1 MQNKNNMETADNI
14 AEIIKLGEVYRLNL
28 KIPEYQRPYKWTE
41 KNVNNLIDDVIS
53 NKNKSEYRLGTLVLH
68 QTKQE
73 DNNEFMHTEWDNT
86 LVLHQTKQEDD
97 GYIFEIVDGQQRII
111 TLMLIL
117 YAISEKYE
125 RVKELYGRVKELL
138 ENKNENKLWGHKFN
152 NPISQNNIFKNY
164 QLIKQRINDFDEA
177 TVDFLLTKCTFVK
190 IVLNDVSEA
199 FQFFDSQNSR
209 GKELEP
215 HDLLKAYHLRE
226 MREIPSDEQTEI
238 IEKWEDIDTDELAN
252 LFEYLYR
259 IKNWSKSKSARGF
272 TKDEINIFKGINLNN
287 KIYYPYKRIFYVAE
301 YFIEKIAKAPL
312 VETEYP
318 FQLDNI
324 IINGKHFFEM
334 IYQYSK
340 LKKDLP
346 NLIKKWNSEIY
357 NILYTDH
364 KYNNKDYA
372 GYYRVGDNYTKI
384 LFECACMYFLD
395 KFGEDKELKKVF
407 EKIFLWAFYIRLRS
421 KRIPFSSIDDYAKKY
436 DSFFKYIKEALQI
449 SDILKVRLKSV
460 SKSEVQGVDAIVKY
474 FEDKGLYKPQNS

>member
-1 MQNKNNMETADNI
+1 MPPENNDAEIAKTETPKKEI
-14 AEIIKLGEVYRLNL
+14 AEVIKLTELYTLKNLKNL

-41 KNVNNLIDDVIS
+41 KNVNNLIDDIIS
-53 NKNKSEYRLGTLVLH
+53 NKDKSEYRLGTLVLH
-68 QTKQE
+68 E
-73 DNNEFMHTEWDNT
+73 NEETNLD
-86 LVLHQTKQEDD
+86 
-97 GYIFEIVDGQQRII
+97 IVDGQQRII

-125 RVKELYGRVKELL
+125 RVKELL
-138 ENKNENKLWGHKFN
+138 ENKNENKLREHKFN
-152 NPISQNNIFKNY
+152 NPISQNNIVKNY

-226 MREIPSDEQTEI
+226 MREIPSDEQIEI
-238 IEKWEDIDTDELAN
+238 IEKWEGIDTDELAS

-259 IKNWSKSKSARGF
+259 IKNWSKSKSAREF
-272 TKDEINIFKGINLNN
+272 TKDEINVFKGINLNN

-324 IINGKHFFEM
+324 IINGKRFFEM
-334 IYQYSK
+334 IYRYFKS
-340 LKKDLP
+340 KKDLP
-346 NLIKKWNSEIY
+346 DLIRKCNFEIY
-357 NILYTDH
+357 NILYADH
-364 KYNNKDYA
+364 KYNGKDYT
-372 GYYRVGDNYTKI
+372 GYYRVGDDYTKI
-384 LFECACMYFLD
+384 LFECACIYFLD
-395 KFGEDKELKKVF
+395 KFGESKELKKVF
-407 EKIFLWAFYIRLRS
+407 EKIFLWAFYIRLTS
-421 KRIPFSSIDDYAKKY
+421 KRIPFSSIDNYAMEY

-460 SKSEVQGVDAIVKY
+460 SKSEVQGVDAIVEY
-474 FEDKGLYKPQNS
+474 FEKKGLLYKPQKS

>member
-1 MQNKNNMETADNI
+1 MPPDDKNAKI
-14 AEIIKLGEVYRLNL
+14 AEAKVITLTDLYKLGNL

-41 KNVNNLIDDVIS
+41 KNVNNLIDDIIS
-53 NKNKSEYRLGTLVLH
+53 NKDKSEYRLGTLVLH

-73 DNNEFMHTEWDNT
+73 D
-86 LVLHQTKQEDD
+86 DD
-97 GYIFEIVDGQQRII
+97 YIFEIVDGQQRII
-111 TLMLIL
+111 TIALIL
-117 YAISEKYE
+117 FALNKN
-125 RVKELYGRVKELL
+125 KEELL
-138 ENKNENKLWGHKFN
+138 RYWENLNKLFENKLLEHKFD
-152 NPISQNNIFKNY
+152 NPISQKNIYKNY
-164 QLIKQRINDFDEA
+164 QLIKQRINDFDKA
-177 TVDFLLTKCTFVK
+177 TVDFLLKKCTFVK

-226 MREIPSDEQTEI
+226 MREIPSDEQIEI
-238 IEKWEDIDTDELAN
+238 IEKWEGIDTDELAN

-301 YFIEKIAKAPL
+301 YFIEKIAKSPL

-324 IINGKHFFEM
+324 IINGKRFFEM
-334 IYQYSK
+334 IYRYFKS
-340 LKKDLP
+340 KKDLP
-346 NLIKKWNSEIY
+346 DLIRKWNFEIY
-357 NILYTDH
+357 NILYADH
-364 KYNNKDYA
+364 KYDDKDYT
-372 GYYRVGDNYTKI
+372 GYYRVGDDYTKI
-384 LFECACMYFLD
+384 LFECACIYFLD
-395 KFGEDKELKKVF
+395 KFGESKELKKVF
-407 EKIFLWAFYIRLRS
+407 EKIFLWAFYKRLKS
-421 KRIPFSSIDDYAKKY
+421 KHIAFSSIDIYAMEY

-460 SKSEVQGVDAIVKY
+460 SKSEVQGVDAIVEY
-474 FEDKGLYKPQNS
+474 FEDKGLYKPQKS

>member
-1 MQNKNNMETADNI
+1 MTTDTTPTPILTTTKQRILENYMPPDDKNAKI
-14 AEIIKLGEVYRLNL
+14 AEASIITLTELYNLEKL

-41 KNVNNLIDDVIS
+41 KNVNSLIDDIIS
-53 NKNKSEYRLGTLVLH
+53 NKDKSEYRLGTLVFY
-68 QTKQE
+68 KNKE
-73 DNNEFMHTEWDNT
+73 T
-86 LVLHQTKQEDD
+86 LD
-97 GYIFEIVDGQQRII
+97 IVDGQQRIV

-117 YAISEKYE
+117 RALSENYKK
-125 RVKELYGRVKELL
+125 VNELYDA
-138 ENKNENKLWGHKFN
+138 KNELWGHKFN

-164 QLIKQRINDFDEA
+164 QLIKQRINDFDEP

-259 IKNWSKSKSARGF
+259 IKNWSKSKSAREF
-272 TKDEINIFKGINLNN
+272 TKDEISVFKGISLNN
-287 KIYYPYKRIFYVAE
+287 KIYYPYERIFYVAE

-324 IINGKHFFEM
+324 IINGKRFFEM
-334 IYQYSK
+334 IYRYSK
-340 LKKDLP
+340 LKKDFLD
-346 NLIKKWNSEIY
+346 LIRKWNFEIY
-357 NILYTDH
+357 NILYADH
-364 KYNNKDYA
+364 KYNGKDYT
-372 GYYRVGDNYTKI
+372 GYYRVGDDYTKI
-384 LFECACMYFLD
+384 LFECACIYFLD
-395 KFGEDKELKKVF
+395 KFGESKELKKVF
-407 EKIFLWAFYIRLRS
+407 EKIFLWAFSLRLIS
-421 KRIPFSSIDDYAKKY
+421 GSIKFVSVDNFAKED
-436 DSFFKYIKEALQI
+436 DSFFKYIKEALYA
-449 SDILKVRLKSV
+449 SDILKVQSPHVTEIKV
-460 SKSEVQGVDAIVKY
+460 GKVEAITQY
-474 FEDKGLYKPQNS
+474 FKDKGLYSEPQGS

>member
-1 MQNKNNMETADNI
+1 MRKDDKN
-14 AEIIKLGEVYRLNL
+14 AEIANASIITLTELYNLEKL

-41 KNVNNLIDDVIS
+41 KNVNNLIDDIIS
-53 NKNKSEYRLGTLVLH
+53 NKDKSEYRLGTLVLH
-68 QTKQE
+68 LFDQNL
-73 DNNEFMHTEWDNT
+73 D
-86 LVLHQTKQEDD
+86 
-97 GYIFEIVDGQQRII
+97 IVDGQQRII

-125 RVKELYGRVKELL
+125 RVKELL
-138 ENKNENKLWGHKFN
+138 ENKNENKLREHKFN
-152 NPISQNNIFKNY
+152 NPISQNNIVKNY
-164 QLIKQRINDFDEA
+164 QLIKQRINDFNEA

-226 MREIPSDEQTEI
+226 MREIPSDEQIEI
-238 IEKWEDIDTDELAN
+238 IEKWEDIDTEELAS

-259 IKNWSKSKSARGF
+259 IKNWSKLKSARGF
-272 TKDEINIFKGINLNN
+272 TKDEISVFKGISLNN

-301 YFIEKIAKAPL
+301 FFIEKIAKTPL

-324 IINGKHFFEM
+324 IINGKRFFEM
-334 IYQYSK
+334 IYRYSK

-357 NILYTDH
+357 NILYADH

-395 KFGEDKELKKVF
+395 KFGEDKELEKVF
-407 EKIFLWAFYIRLRS
+407 EKIFLWAFYIRLTS
-421 KRIPFSSIDDYAKKY
+421 KRIPFSSIDNYAMEY

-460 SKSEVQGVDAIVKY
+460 SKSEVQGVAAIVEY
-474 FEDKGLYKPQNS
+474 FDEKKRLYKPQNS

>member
-1 MQNKNNMETADNI
+1 MPPENNDAEIAKTETPKEEI
-14 AEIIKLGEVYRLNL
+14 AEVIKLTGLYKLNL
-28 KIPEYQRPYKWTE
+28 GIPEYQRPYKWTE
-41 KNVNNLIDDVIS
+41 KNVNNLIDDIIS
-53 NKNKSEYRLGTLVLH
+53 NKDKSEYRLGTLVLH
-68 QTKQE
+68 LFDQNL
-73 DNNEFMHTEWDNT
+73 D
-86 LVLHQTKQEDD
+86 
-97 GYIFEIVDGQQRII
+97 IVDGQQRIV

-125 RVKELYGRVKELL
+125 RVKELL
-138 ENKNENKLWGHKFN
+138 ENKLREHKFD
-152 NPISQNNIFKNY
+152 NPISQKNIYKNY

-226 MREIPSDEQTEI
+226 MREMPSDEQIEI
-238 IEKWEDIDTDELAN
+238 IEKWEGIDTDELAS

-272 TKDEINIFKGINLNN
+272 TKDEISVFKGISLNN
-287 KIYYPYKRIFYVAE
+287 KIYYPYERIFYVAE

-324 IINGKHFFEM
+324 IINGKRFFEM

-357 NILYTDH
+357 NILYADH

-372 GYYRVGDNYTKI
+372 GYYRVGDDYTKI
-384 LFECACMYFLD
+384 LFECACIYFLD
-395 KFGEDKELKKVF
+395 KFGESKELKKVF
-407 EKIFLWAFYIRLRS
+407 EKIFLWAFSLRLIS
-421 KRIPFSSIDDYAKKY
+421 GSIKFVSVDNFAKKD
-436 DSFFKYIKEALQI
+436 DSFFKYIKEALYA
-449 SDILKVRLKSV
+449 SDILKVQSPHVTEIKV
-460 SKSEVQGVDAIVKY
+460 GKVEAITQY
-474 FEDKGLYKPQNS
+474 FKDKGLYSEPQGS

>member
-1 MQNKNNMETADNI
+1 MPPDDKNAEI
-14 AEIIKLGEVYRLNL
+14 AEAGVITLTDLYKLGNL

-68 QTKQE
+68 QTKE
-73 DNNEFMHTEWDNT
+73 NN
-86 LVLHQTKQEDD
+86 DD
-97 GYIFEIVDGQQRII
+97 IFEIVDGQQRII

-117 YAISEKYE
+117 CALSEN
-125 RVKELYGRVKELL
+125 YGRVKELL
-138 ENKNENKLWGHKFN
+138 ENKNENKLREHKFN

-226 MREIPSDEQTEI
+226 MREIPSDEQIEI
-238 IEKWEDIDTDELAN
+238 IEKWEGIDTDELAS

-259 IKNWSKSKSARGF
+259 IKNWSKLKSAREF
-272 TKDEINIFKGINLNN
+272 TKDEISVFKGISLNN

-357 NILYTDH
+357 NILYADH

-421 KRIPFSSIDDYAKKY
+421 KRIPFPSIDIYAKQD
-436 DSFFKYIKEALQI
+436 DSFFKYIKEALYI
-449 SDILKVRLKSV
+449 SDILKVQLKPVYKIDST
-460 SKSEVQGVDAIVKY
+460 GVDAIVEY

>member
-1 MQNKNNMETADNI
+1 MPPDDKNAKI
-14 AEIIKLGEVYRLNL
+14 AEAKVITLTELYTLENLKNL

-41 KNVNNLIDDVIS
+41 KNVNNLIDDIIS

-68 QTKQE
+68 LFDQNL
-73 DNNEFMHTEWDNT
+73 D
-86 LVLHQTKQEDD
+86 
-97 GYIFEIVDGQQRII
+97 IVDGQQRII

-117 YAISEKYE
+117 CALSENYKKVDKQLYA
-125 RVKELYGRVKELL
+125 
-138 ENKNENKLWGHKFN
+138 ENNLWKHEFN

-238 IEKWEDIDTDELAN
+238 IEKWEDINTDELAN

-259 IKNWSKSKSARGF
+259 IKNWSKSKSAREF
-272 TKDEINIFKGINLNN
+272 TKDEINVFKGISLNN
-287 KIYYPYKRIFYVAE
+287 KIYYPYERIFYVAE
-301 YFIEKIAKAPL
+301 FFIEKIAKAPL

-324 IINGKHFFEM
+324 IINGKRFFEM
-334 IYQYSK
+334 IYRYFKS
-340 LKKDLP
+340 KKDLP
-346 NLIKKWNSEIY
+346 DLIKKWNSEIY
-357 NILYTDH
+357 NILYADH

-384 LFECACMYFLD
+384 LFECACIYFLD
-395 KFGEDKELKKVF
+395 KFGESKELKKVF
-407 EKIFLWAFYIRLRS
+407 EKIFLWAFHKRLEGAH
-421 KRIPFSSIDDYAKKY
+421 ITFPSIDIYAKRD
-436 DSFFKYIKEALQI
+436 DSFFKYIKEALYI
-449 SDILKVRLKSV
+449 SDILKVQLKPVYKIDST
-460 SKSEVQGVDAIVKY
+460 GVDAIVKY
-474 FEDKGLYKPQNS
+474 FEDKGLYKPQKS

>member
-1 MQNKNNMETADNI
+1 MPPENNDAEIAKTETPKEKI
-14 AEIIKLGEVYRLNL
+14 AEVIKLTGLYTLKNL

-41 KNVNNLIDDVIS
+41 KNVNNLIDDIIS
-53 NKNKSEYRLGTLVLH
+53 NKDKSEYRLGTLVFYKNKEKEKENLDIVE
-68 QTKQE
+68 KE
-73 DNNEFMHTEWDNT
+73 NLD
-86 LVLHQTKQEDD
+86 
-97 GYIFEIVDGQQRII
+97 IVDGQQRIV

-125 RVKELYGRVKELL
+125 RVKELYA
-138 ENKNENKLWGHKFN
+138 NNKLWGHKFN

-259 IKNWSKSKSARGF
+259 IKNWSKSKSAREF
-272 TKDEINIFKGINLNN
+272 TKDEINVFKGINLNN

-301 YFIEKIAKAPL
+301 YFIEKIAKPPL

-334 IYQYSK
+334 IYRYFKSK
-340 LKKDLP
+340 KRL
-346 NLIKKWNSEIY
+346 
-357 NILYTDH
+357 T
-364 KYNNKDYA
+364 
-372 GYYRVGDNYTKI
+372 G
-384 LFECACMYFLD
+384 LD
-395 KFGEDKELKKVF
+395 KKMEL
-407 EKIFLWAFYIRLRS
+407 
-421 KRIPFSSIDDYAKKY
+421 
-436 DSFFKYIKEALQI
+436 
-449 SDILKVRLKSV
+449 
-460 SKSEVQGVDAIVKY
+460 
-474 FEDKGLYKPQNS
+474 

>member
-1 MQNKNNMETADNI
+1 MPPENNDAEIAKTETPKKEI
-14 AEIIKLGEVYRLNL
+14 AEVIKLTELYTLKNLKNL
-28 KIPEYQRPYKWTE
+28 KIPEYQRPYKWTK
-41 KNVNNLIDDVIS
+41 KNVNNLIDDIIS
-53 NKNKSEYRLGTLVLH
+53 NKDKSEYRLGTLVLH
-68 QTKQE
+68 E
-73 DNNEFMHTEWDNT
+73 NEETNLD
-86 LVLHQTKQEDD
+86 
-97 GYIFEIVDGQQRII
+97 IVDGQQRIV

-125 RVKELYGRVKELL
+125 IDKKLYT
-138 ENKNENKLWGHKFN
+138 ENELWGHKFN

-238 IEKWEDIDTDELAN
+238 IEKWEDIDTDELAS

-287 KIYYPYKRIFYVAE
+287 KIYYPYERIFYVAE

-324 IINGKHFFEM
+324 IINGKRFFEM
-334 IYQYSK
+334 IYRYSK

-346 NLIKKWNSEIY
+346 NLIRKWNFEIY
-357 NILYTDH
+357 NILYADH
-364 KYNNKDYA
+364 KYNDKDYT
-372 GYYRVGDNYTKI
+372 GYYRVGDDYTKI

-395 KFGEDKELKKVF
+395 KFGESKELKKVF
-407 EKIFLWAFYIRLRS
+407 EKIFLWAFHKRLEGAH
-421 KRIPFSSIDDYAKKY
+421 ITFPSIDIYAKRD
-436 DSFFKYIKEALQI
+436 DSFFKYIKEALYI
-449 SDILKVRLKSV
+449 SDILKVQLKPVYKIDST
-460 SKSEVQGVDAIVKY
+460 GVDAIVEY
-474 FEDKGLYKPQNS
+474 FEDKGLYKSQNS

>member
-1 MQNKNNMETADNI
+1 MPPENND
-14 AEIIKLGEVYRLNL
+14 AEIANASIITLTELYNLEKLR
-28 KIPEYQRPYKWTE
+28 IPEYQRPYKWTE
-41 KNVNNLIDDVIS
+41 KNVNNLIDDIIS

-68 QTKQE
+68 LFDQNL
-73 DNNEFMHTEWDNT
+73 D
-86 LVLHQTKQEDD
+86 
-97 GYIFEIVDGQQRII
+97 IVDGQQRIV

-117 YAISEKYE
+117 RALSENYKKVDKQLYA
-125 RVKELYGRVKELL
+125 
-138 ENKNENKLWGHKFN
+138 ENNLWKHEFN
-152 NPISQNNIFKNY
+152 NIITRNNISKNY

-238 IEKWEDIDTDELAN
+238 IEKWEGIDTDELAS

-272 TKDEINIFKGINLNN
+272 TKDEISLFKGINLNN
-287 KIYYPYKRIFYVAE
+287 KIYYPYERIFYVAE
-301 YFIEKIAKAPL
+301 YFIEKIAKPPL

-334 IYQYSK
+334 IYRYFKS
-340 LKKDLP
+340 KKDLP
-346 NLIKKWNSEIY
+346 DLIRKCNFEIY
-357 NILYTDH
+357 NILYADH
-364 KYNNKDYA
+364 KYNGKDYT
-372 GYYRVGDNYTKI
+372 GYYRVGDDYTKI

-395 KFGEDKELKKVF
+395 KFGEDKELEKVF
-407 EKIFLWAFYIRLRS
+407 EKIFLWAFYIRLTS
-421 KRIPFSSIDDYAKKY
+421 KRIPFSSIDNYAMEY

-474 FEDKGLYKPQNS
+474 FEDKGLYKSQNS

>member
-14 AEIIKLGEVYRLNL
+14 AEIIKLGKVYSLNL
-28 KIPEYQRPYKWTE
+28 KIPEYQRPYKWTG
-41 KNVNNLIDDVIS
+41 KNVNNLIDDIIS

-68 QTKQE
+68 QTKE
-73 DNNEFMHTEWDNT
+73 NN
-86 LVLHQTKQEDD
+86 DD
-97 GYIFEIVDGQQRII
+97 IFEIVDGQQRII

-117 YAISEKYE
+117 CALSEN
-125 RVKELYGRVKELL
+125 YGRVKELL
-138 ENKNENKLWGHKFN
+138 ENKNENKLREHKFN

-164 QLIKQRINDFDEA
+164 QLIKQRINDFDKA
-177 TVDFLLTKCTFVK
+177 TVDFLLKNCTFVK

-226 MREIPSDEQTEI
+226 MREIPSDEQIEI
-238 IEKWEDIDTDELAN
+238 IEKWEDIDTEELAS

-259 IKNWSKSKSARGF
+259 IKNWSKLKSAREF
-272 TKDEINIFKGINLNN
+272 TKDEISVFKGINLNN

-301 YFIEKIAKAPL
+301 YFIEKIAKTPL

-357 NILYTDH
+357 NILYADH

-384 LFECACMYFLD
+384 LFECACIYFLD
-395 KFGEDKELKKVF
+395 KFGEDKELKRVF
-407 EKIFLWAFYIRLRS
+407 EKIFLWAFYIRLV
-421 KRIPFSSIDDYAKKY
+421 KARIAFSSIDDYAKKY
-436 DSFFKYIKEALQI
+436 DSFFRYIKEALQV
-449 SDILKVRLKSV
+449 SDILKVQLESV
-460 SKSEVQGVDAIVKY
+460 SESVPKYVEAIEKY
-474 FEDKGLYKPQNS
+474 FDDKGLYKYPQK

>member
-1 MQNKNNMETADNI
+1 MPPDDKNAKI
-14 AEIIKLGEVYRLNL
+14 AEAKVITLTELYNLEKL

-41 KNVNNLIDDVIS
+41 KNVNNLIDDIIS

-68 QTKQE
+68 QKQK
-73 DNNEFMHTEWDNT
+73 N
-86 LVLHQTKQEDD
+86 DD
-97 GYIFEIVDGQQRII
+97 YEIVDGQQRII
-111 TLMLIL
+111 TIALIL
-117 YAISEKYE
+117 FALNKN
-125 RVKELYGRVKELL
+125 KEELL
-138 ENKNENKLWGHKFN
+138 RYWENLNKLFENKLLEHKFD
-152 NPISQNNIFKNY
+152 NPISQKNIFKNY

-226 MREIPSDEQTEI
+226 MREIPSDEQIEI
-238 IEKWEDIDTDELAN
+238 IEKWEGIDTDELAS

-272 TKDEINIFKGINLNN
+272 TKDEISVFKGISLNN
-287 KIYYPYKRIFYVAE
+287 KIYYPYERIFYVAE
-301 YFIEKIAKAPL
+301 FFIEKIAKAPL

-324 IINGKHFFEM
+324 IINGKRFFEM

-357 NILYTDH
+357 NILYADH

-384 LFECACMYFLD
+384 LFECACIYFLD
-395 KFGEDKELKKVF
+395 KFGESKELKKVF
-407 EKIFLWAFYIRLRS
+407 EKIFLWAFYIRLV
-421 KRIPFSSIDDYAKKY
+421 KARIAFSSIDDYAKQD
-436 DSFFKYIKEALQI
+436 DSFFKYIKEALYI
-449 SDILKVRLKSV
+449 SDILKVQLKPVYKIDST
-460 SKSEVQGVDAIVKY
+460 GVDAIVEY
-474 FEDKGLYKPQNS
+474 FEKKGLYKPQKS

>member
-1 MQNKNNMETADNI
+1 MPPDDKNAKI
-14 AEIIKLGEVYRLNL
+14 AEAKVITLTELYTLKNL

-41 KNVNNLIDDVIS
+41 KNVNNLIDDIIS

-68 QTKQE
+68 KNGE
-73 DNNEFMHTEWDNT
+73 NLD
-86 LVLHQTKQEDD
+86 
-97 GYIFEIVDGQQRII
+97 IVDGQQRIV

-117 YAISEKYE
+117 CALHYIKQYKEVEKLYAPK
-125 RVKELYGRVKELL
+125 
-138 ENKNENKLWGHKFN
+138 ENKFWKHEFN
-152 NPISQNNIFKNY
+152 NTISQNNIFKNY
-164 QLIKQRINDFDEA
+164 QLIKQRINDFNEA

-190 IVLNDVSEA
+190 IVSEA

-226 MREIPSDEQTEI
+226 MREIPSDEQIEI
-238 IEKWEDIDTDELAN
+238 IEKWEDIDTEELAS
-252 LFEYLYR
+252 LFGYLYR
-259 IKNWSKSKSARGF
+259 IKNWSKLKSAREF
-272 TKDEINIFKGINLNN
+272 TKDEISVFKGINLNN

-357 NILYTDH
+357 NILYADH

-395 KFGEDKELKKVF
+395 KFGEDKWLTKVF
-407 EKIFLWAFYIRLRS
+407 EKLFLWAFSLRLTS
-421 KRIPFSSIDDYAKKY
+421 GSIKFVSVDKFARKD
-436 DSFFKYIKEALQI
+436 DSFFKYIKEALYA
-449 SDILKVRLKSV
+449 SDILKVQSPHVTGIKV
-460 SKSEVQGVDAIVKY
+460 GKVEAITQY
-474 FEDKGLYKPQNS
+474 FKDKGLYSEPQGS

>member
-1 MQNKNNMETADNI
+1 MPPENNDAEIAKTETPKGEI
-14 AEIIKLGEVYRLNL
+14 AEVIKLTGLYKLKNL
-28 KIPEYQRPYKWTE
+28 RIPEYQRPYKWTE
-41 KNVNNLIDDVIS
+41 KNVNNLIDDIIS
-53 NKNKSEYRLGTLVLH
+53 NKDKSEYRLGTLVLH
-68 QTKQE
+68 QKQE
-73 DNNEFMHTEWDNT
+73 N
-86 LVLHQTKQEDD
+86 DD
-97 GYIFEIVDGQQRII
+97 YEIVDGQQRIV

-117 YAISEKYE
+117 YVLRKYE
-125 RVKELYGRVKELL
+125 KVKELYA
-138 ENKNENKLWGHKFN
+138 ENELWGHKFN

-226 MREIPSDEQTEI
+226 MREIPSDEQIEI
-238 IEKWEDIDTDELAN
+238 IEKWEGIDTDELAS

-259 IKNWSKSKSARGF
+259 IKNWSKSKSAREF
-272 TKDEINIFKGINLNN
+272 TKDEISVFKGISLNN
-287 KIYYPYKRIFYVAE
+287 KIYYPYERIFYVAE
-301 YFIEKIAKAPL
+301 FFIEKIAKAPL

-324 IINGKHFFEM
+324 IINGKRFFEM
-334 IYQYSK
+334 IYRYSK

-357 NILYTDH
+357 NILYADH
-364 KYNNKDYA
+364 KYNDKDYT
-372 GYYRVGDNYTKI
+372 GYYRVGDDYTKI

-395 KFGEDKELKKVF
+395 KFGESKELKKVF
-407 EKIFLWAFYIRLRS
+407 EKIFLWAFHKRLEGAH
-421 KRIPFSSIDDYAKKY
+421 ITFPSIDIYAKRD
-436 DSFFKYIKEALQI
+436 DSFFKYIKEALYI
-449 SDILKVRLKSV
+449 SDILKVQLKPVYKIDST
-460 SKSEVQGVDAIVKY
+460 GVDAIVKY
-474 FEDKGLYKPQNS
+474 FEDKGLYKSQNS

>member
-1 MQNKNNMETADNI
+1 MRKDDKN
-14 AEIIKLGEVYRLNL
+14 AEIANASIITLTELYNLEKL

-41 KNVNNLIDDVIS
+41 KNVNNLIDDIIS

-73 DNNEFMHTEWDNT
+73 D
-86 LVLHQTKQEDD
+86 DD
-97 GYIFEIVDGQQRII
+97 YIFEIVDGQQRII
-111 TLMLIL
+111 TIALIL
-117 YAISEKYE
+117 FALNKN
-125 RVKELYGRVKELL
+125 KEELL
-138 ENKNENKLWGHKFN
+138 RYWENLNKLFENKLLEHKFD
-152 NPISQNNIFKNY
+152 NPISQKNIYKNY

-301 YFIEKIAKAPL
+301 YFIEKIAKPPL
-312 VETEYP
+312 VEAEYP

-334 IYQYSK
+334 IYRYFKS
-340 LKKDLP
+340 KKDLP
-346 NLIKKWNSEIY
+346 NLIKKWNFEIY
-357 NILYTDH
+357 NILYADH
-364 KYNNKDYA
+364 KYNGKDYT
-372 GYYRVGDNYTKI
+372 GYYRVGDDYTKI

-395 KFGEDKELKKVF
+395 KFGEDKELEKVF
-407 EKIFLWAFYIRLRS
+407 EKIFLWAFYIRLTS
-421 KRIPFSSIDDYAKKY
+421 KRIPFSSIDNYAMEY
-436 DSFFKYIKEALQI
+436 DSFFKYIKEALYI
-449 SDILKVRLKSV
+449 SDILKVQLKPVYKIDST
-460 SKSEVQGVDAIVKY
+460 GVDAIVEY
-474 FEDKGLYKPQNS
+474 FEKKGLLYKPQKS

>member
-1 MQNKNNMETADNI
+1 MPPENNDAEIAKTETPKEKI
-14 AEIIKLGEVYRLNL
+14 AEVIKLTGLYTLKNL

-41 KNVNNLIDDVIS
+41 KNVNNLIDDIIS
-53 NKNKSEYRLGTLVLH
+53 NKDKSEYRLGTLVFYKNKEKEKENLDIVE
-68 QTKQE
+68 KE
-73 DNNEFMHTEWDNT
+73 NLD
-86 LVLHQTKQEDD
+86 
-97 GYIFEIVDGQQRII
+97 IVDGQQRIV

-125 RVKELYGRVKELL
+125 RVKELYA
-138 ENKNENKLWGHKFN
+138 NNKLWGHKFN

-259 IKNWSKSKSARGF
+259 IKNWSKSKSAREF
-272 TKDEINIFKGINLNN
+272 TKDEINVFKGINLNN

-301 YFIEKIAKAPL
+301 YFIEKIAKPPL

-334 IYQYSK
+334 IYRYFKS
-340 LKKDLP
+340 KKDLP
-346 NLIKKWNSEIY
+346 DLIRKWNFEIY
-357 NILYTDH
+357 NILYADH

-395 KFGEDKELKKVF
+395 KFGEDKELEKVF
-407 EKIFLWAFYIRLRS
+407 EKIFLWAFYIRLTS
-421 KRIPFSSIDDYAKKY
+421 KRIPFSSIDNYAKEY

-474 FEDKGLYKPQNS
+474 FEDNGLYKPQKS

>member
-1 MQNKNNMETADNI
+1 MPPDDKNAKI
-14 AEIIKLGEVYRLNL
+14 AEAKVITLTELYTLKNL

-41 KNVNNLIDDVIS
+41 KNVNNLIDDIIS

-68 QTKQE
+68 KNGE
-73 DNNEFMHTEWDNT
+73 NLD
-86 LVLHQTKQEDD
+86 
-97 GYIFEIVDGQQRII
+97 IVDGQQRII

-125 RVKELYGRVKELL
+125 RVKELYERVKELL
-138 ENKNENKLWGHKFN
+138 ENKNENKLREHKFN

-164 QLIKQRINDFDEA
+164 QLIKQRINDFNEA

-226 MREIPSDEQTEI
+226 MREIPSDEQIEI
-238 IEKWEDIDTDELAN
+238 IEKWEDIDTEELAS
-252 LFEYLYR
+252 LFGYLYR
-259 IKNWSKSKSARGF
+259 IKNWSKSKSAREF
-272 TKDEINIFKGINLNN
+272 TKDEISVFKGINLNN

-357 NILYTDH
+357 NILYADH

-395 KFGEDKELKKVF
+395 KFGEDKWLTKVF
-407 EKIFLWAFYIRLRS
+407 EKLFLWAFSLRLTS
-421 KRIPFSSIDDYAKKY
+421 GSIKFVSVDKFARKD
-436 DSFFKYIKEALQI
+436 DSFFKYIKEALYA
-449 SDILKVRLKSV
+449 SDILKVQSPHVTGIKV
-460 SKSEVQGVDAIVKY
+460 GKVEAITQY
-474 FEDKGLYKPQNS
+474 FKDKGLYSEPQGS

>member
-1 MQNKNNMETADNI
+1 MPPENNDAEIAKTETPKEKI
-14 AEIIKLGEVYRLNL
+14 AEVIKLTELYTLENLKNL

-41 KNVNNLIDDVIS
+41 KNVNNLIDDIIS

-68 QTKQE
+68 LFDQNL
-73 DNNEFMHTEWDNT
+73 D
-86 LVLHQTKQEDD
+86 
-97 GYIFEIVDGQQRII
+97 IVDGQQRIV

-117 YAISEKYE
+117 RALSENYKK
-125 RVKELYGRVKELL
+125 VNELYDA
-138 ENKNENKLWGHKFN
+138 KNELWGHKFD
-152 NPISQNNIFKNY
+152 NPISQKNIYKNY

-209 GKELEP
+209 GKELDP

-238 IEKWEDIDTDELAN
+238 IEKWEDINTDELAN

-272 TKDEINIFKGINLNN
+272 TKDEISVFKGISLNN
-287 KIYYPYKRIFYVAE
+287 KIYYPYERIFYVAE
-301 YFIEKIAKAPL
+301 FFIEKIAKAPL

-324 IINGKHFFEM
+324 IINGKRFFEM

-357 NILYTDH
+357 NILYADH

-384 LFECACMYFLD
+384 LFECACIYFLD
-395 KFGEDKELKKVF
+395 KFGESKELKKVF
-407 EKIFLWAFYIRLRS
+407 EKIFLWAFHKRLEGAH
-421 KRIPFSSIDDYAKKY
+421 ITFPSIDNYAMEY

-449 SDILKVRLKSV
+449 SDILKERLKSV
-460 SKSEVQGVDAIVKY
+460 SKSEVQGVDAIVEY
-474 FEDKGLYKPQNS
+474 FEKKGLLYKPQKS

>member
-1 MQNKNNMETADNI
+1 MPPENNDAEIAKTETPKEEI
-14 AEIIKLGEVYRLNL
+14 AEVIKLTELYTLENLKNL

-41 KNVNNLIDDVIS
+41 KNVNNLIDDIIS
-53 NKNKSEYRLGTLVLH
+53 NKDKSEYRLGTLVLH

-73 DNNEFMHTEWDNT
+73 D
-86 LVLHQTKQEDD
+86 DD
-97 GYIFEIVDGQQRII
+97 YIFEIVDGQQRIV

-125 RVKELYGRVKELL
+125 IDKKLYA
-138 ENKNENKLWGHKFN
+138 ENKLWGHKFN

-259 IKNWSKSKSARGF
+259 IKNWSKSKSAREF

-301 YFIEKIAKAPL
+301 YFIEKIAKPPL

-334 IYQYSK
+334 IYRYFKS
-340 LKKDLP
+340 KKDLP
-346 NLIKKWNSEIY
+346 DLIRKWNSEIY
-357 NILYTDH
+357 NILYAGH

-372 GYYRVGDNYTKI
+372 GYYRVGDDYTKI
-384 LFECACMYFLD
+384 LFECACIYFLD
-395 KFGEDKELKKVF
+395 KFGESKELKKVF
-407 EKIFLWAFYIRLRS
+407 EKIFLWAFSLRLIS
-421 KRIPFSSIDDYAKKY
+421 GSIKFVSVDNFAKKD
-436 DSFFKYIKEALQI
+436 DSFFKYIKEALYA
-449 SDILKVRLKSV
+449 SDILKVQSPHVTEIKV
-460 SKSEVQGVDAIVKY
+460 GKVEAITQY
-474 FEDKGLYKPQNS
+474 FKDKGLYSEPQGS

>member
-1 MQNKNNMETADNI
+1 MPPENNDAEIAKTETPKEEI
-14 AEIIKLGEVYRLNL
+14 AEVIKLTKLYTLKNL

-68 QTKQE
+68 RTKE
-73 DNNEFMHTEWDNT
+73 NN
-86 LVLHQTKQEDD
+86 DD
-97 GYIFEIVDGQQRII
+97 IFEIVDGQQRII

-117 YAISEKYE
+117 CALSEN
-125 RVKELYGRVKELL
+125 YGRVKELL
-138 ENKNENKLWGHKFN
+138 ENKNENKLREHKFN

-226 MREIPSDEQTEI
+226 MREIPSDEQIEI
-238 IEKWEDIDTDELAN
+238 IEKWEDIDTEELAS

-259 IKNWSKSKSARGF
+259 IKNWSKLKSAREF
-272 TKDEINIFKGINLNN
+272 TKDEISVFKGINLNN

-334 IYQYSK
+334 IYQYFK

-357 NILYTDH
+357 NILYADH

-395 KFGEDKELKKVF
+395 KFGEDKELEKVF
-407 EKIFLWAFYIRLRS
+407 EKIFLWAFYIRLTI

-436 DSFFKYIKEALQI
+436 DSFFRYIKEALQT
-449 SDILKVRLKSV
+449 SDVLKVQLKPVDKIV
-460 SKSEVQGVDAIVKY
+460 STDVEAIAKY

>member
-1 MQNKNNMETADNI
+1 MRKDDKN
-14 AEIIKLGEVYRLNL
+14 AEIANASIITLTELYNLEKL

-41 KNVNNLIDDVIS
+41 KNVNNLIDDIIS

-68 QTKQE
+68 QKQK
-73 DNNEFMHTEWDNT
+73 N
-86 LVLHQTKQEDD
+86 DD
-97 GYIFEIVDGQQRII
+97 YEIVDGQQRII
-111 TLMLIL
+111 TIALIL
-117 YAISEKYE
+117 FALNKN
-125 RVKELYGRVKELL
+125 KEELL
-138 ENKNENKLWGHKFN
+138 RYWENLNKLFENKLLEHKFD
-152 NPISQNNIFKNY
+152 NPISQKNIYKNY

-259 IKNWSKSKSARGF
+259 IKNWSKSKPAREF
-272 TKDEINIFKGINLNN
+272 TKDEISVFKGINLNN

-324 IINGKHFFEM
+324 IINGKRFFEM
-334 IYQYSK
+334 IYRYSK
-340 LKKDLP
+340 LKKDLLD
-346 NLIKKWNSEIY
+346 LIRKWNSEIY
-357 NILYTDH
+357 NILYADH

-372 GYYRVGDNYTKI
+372 GYYRVGDDYTKI

-395 KFGEDKELKKVF
+395 KFGEDKELEKVF
-407 EKIFLWAFYIRLRS
+407 EKIFLWAFYIRLTS
-421 KRIPFSSIDDYAKKY
+421 KRIPFSSIDNYAKEY

-460 SKSEVQGVDAIVKY
+460 SKSEVQGVDAIVEY
-474 FEDKGLYKPQNS
+474 FEDKGLYKSQNS

>member
-1 MQNKNNMETADNI
+1 MPPENNDAEIAKTETPKKEI
-14 AEIIKLGEVYRLNL
+14 AEVIKLTELYTLKNL

-41 KNVNNLIDDVIS
+41 KNVNNLIDDIIS
-53 NKNKSEYRLGTLVLH
+53 NKDKSEYRLGTLVLH
-68 QTKQE
+68 QKQK
-73 DNNEFMHTEWDNT
+73 N
-86 LVLHQTKQEDD
+86 DD
-97 GYIFEIVDGQQRII
+97 YEIVDGQQRII

-117 YAISEKYE
+117 RALSENYKKVDKQLYA
-125 RVKELYGRVKELL
+125 
-138 ENKNENKLWGHKFN
+138 ENNLWKHEFN
-152 NPISQNNIFKNY
+152 NIITRNNISKNY
-164 QLIKQRINDFDEA
+164 QLIKQRINDFDK
-177 TVDFLLTKCTFVK
+177 TSVDFLLKNCTFVK

-226 MREIPSDEQTEI
+226 MREIPSDEQIEI
-238 IEKWEDIDTDELAN
+238 IEKWEDIDTEELAS
-252 LFEYLYR
+252 LFGYLYR
-259 IKNWSKSKSARGF
+259 IKNWSKLKSAREF
-272 TKDEINIFKGINLNN
+272 TKDEISVFKGINLNN

-312 VETEYP
+312 VETKYP

-357 NILYTDH
+357 NILYADH

-395 KFGEDKELKKVF
+395 KFGEDKELEKVF
-407 EKIFLWAFYIRLRS
+407 EKIFLWAFYIRLTS
-421 KRIPFSSIDDYAKKY
+421 KRIPFSSIDNYAMEY

>member
-1 MQNKNNMETADNI
+1 MRKDDKN
-14 AEIIKLGEVYRLNL
+14 AEIANASIITLTELYNLEKL

-41 KNVNNLIDDVIS
+41 KNVNNLIDDIIS

-68 QTKQE
+68 QKQK
-73 DNNEFMHTEWDNT
+73 N
-86 LVLHQTKQEDD
+86 DD
-97 GYIFEIVDGQQRII
+97 YEIVDGQQRII
-111 TLMLIL
+111 TIALIL
-117 YAISEKYE
+117 FALNKN
-125 RVKELYGRVKELL
+125 KEELL
-138 ENKNENKLWGHKFN
+138 RYWENLNKLFENKLLEHKFD
-152 NPISQNNIFKNY
+152 NPISQKNIYKNY
-164 QLIKQRINDFDEA
+164 QLIKQRINDFDEP

-259 IKNWSKSKSARGF
+259 IKNWSKSKSAREF
-272 TKDEINIFKGINLNN
+272 TKDEISVFKGISLNN
-287 KIYYPYKRIFYVAE
+287 KIYYPYERIFYVAE
-301 YFIEKIAKAPL
+301 YFIEKIAKPPL

-334 IYQYSK
+334 IYRYFKS
-340 LKKDLP
+340 KKDLP
-346 NLIKKWNSEIY
+346 DLIKKWNSEIY
-357 NILYTDH
+357 NILYADH
-364 KYNNKDYA
+364 KYDDKDYT
-372 GYYRVGDNYTKI
+372 GYYRVGDDYTKI

-395 KFGEDKELKKVF
+395 KFGEDKELEKVF
-407 EKIFLWAFYIRLRS
+407 EKIFLWAFHKRLEGAH
-421 KRIPFSSIDDYAKKY
+421 ITFPSIDIYAKRD
-436 DSFFKYIKEALQI
+436 DSFFKYIKEALYI
-449 SDILKVRLKSV
+449 SDILKVQLKPVYKIDST
-460 SKSEVQGVDAIVKY
+460 GVDAIVKY
-474 FEDKGLYKPQNS
+474 FEDKGLYKSQNS

>member
-1 MQNKNNMETADNI
+1 MDTTPTPTLKTTKQRILENYMPPGDKNAKI
-14 AEIIKLGEVYRLNL
+14 AEAKVITLTELYTLENLKNL

-41 KNVNNLIDDVIS
+41 KNVNSLIDDIIS
-53 NKNKSEYRLGTLVLH
+53 NKDKSEYRLGTLVFY
-68 QTKQE
+68 KNKE
-73 DNNEFMHTEWDNT
+73 T
-86 LVLHQTKQEDD
+86 LD
-97 GYIFEIVDGQQRII
+97 IVDGQQRIV

-117 YAISEKYE
+117 RALSENYKK
-125 RVKELYGRVKELL
+125 VNELYDA
-138 ENKNENKLWGHKFN
+138 KNELWGHKFN
-152 NPISQNNIFKNY
+152 NIITRNNISKNY

-238 IEKWEDIDTDELAN
+238 IEKWEGIDTDELAS

-272 TKDEINIFKGINLNN
+272 TKDEISLFKGINLNN
-287 KIYYPYKRIFYVAE
+287 KIYYPYERIFYVAE
-301 YFIEKIAKAPL
+301 YFIEKIAKPPL

-334 IYQYSK
+334 IYRYFKS
-340 LKKDLP
+340 KKDLP
-346 NLIKKWNSEIY
+346 DLIRKCNFEIY
-357 NILYTDH
+357 NILYADH
-364 KYNNKDYA
+364 KYNDKDYT
-372 GYYRVGDNYTKI
+372 GYYRVGDDYTKI

-395 KFGEDKELKKVF
+395 KFGEDKELEKVF
-407 EKIFLWAFYIRLRS
+407 EKIFLWAFYIRLTS
-421 KRIPFSSIDDYAKKY
+421 KRIPFSSIDNYAMEY

-474 FEDKGLYKPQNS
+474 FEDKGLYKSQNS

>member
-1 MQNKNNMETADNI
+1 MPPDDKNAKI
-14 AEIIKLGEVYRLNL
+14 AEAKVITLTDLYKLENL

-41 KNVNNLIDDVIS
+41 KNVNNLIDDIIS

-68 QTKQE
+68 QKQK
-73 DNNEFMHTEWDNT
+73 N
-86 LVLHQTKQEDD
+86 DD
-97 GYIFEIVDGQQRII
+97 YEIVDGQQRII
-111 TLMLIL
+111 TIALIL
-117 YAISEKYE
+117 FALNKN
-125 RVKELYGRVKELL
+125 KEELL
-138 ENKNENKLWGHKFN
+138 RYWENLNKLFENKLLEHKFD
-152 NPISQNNIFKNY
+152 NPISQKNIYKNY

-334 IYQYSK
+334 IYRYFKS
-340 LKKDLP
+340 KKDLP
-346 NLIKKWNSEIY
+346 DLIRKCNFEIY
-357 NILYTDH
+357 NILYADH
-364 KYNNKDYA
+364 KYNDKDYT
-372 GYYRVGDNYTKI
+372 GYYRVGDDYTKI

-395 KFGEDKELKKVF
+395 KFGEDKELEKVF
-407 EKIFLWAFYIRLRS
+407 EKIFLWAFYIRLTS
-421 KRIPFSSIDDYAKKY
+421 KRIPFSSIDNYAMEY

-474 FEDKGLYKPQNS
+474 FEDKGLYKPQKS

>member
-1 MQNKNNMETADNI
+1 MTTDTTPTPILTTTKQRILENYMPPDDKNAKI
-14 AEIIKLGEVYRLNL
+14 AEAKVITLTDLYKLGNL

-41 KNVNNLIDDVIS
+41 KNVNNLIDDIIS
-53 NKNKSEYRLGTLVLH
+53 NKDKSEYRLGTLVLH
-68 QTKQE
+68 KNKE
-73 DNNEFMHTEWDNT
+73 KENLD
-86 LVLHQTKQEDD
+86 
-97 GYIFEIVDGQQRII
+97 IVDGQQRII

-125 RVKELYGRVKELL
+125 RVKELL
-138 ENKNENKLWGHKFN
+138 ENKNENKLREHKFN
-152 NPISQNNIFKNY
+152 NPISQNNIVKNY
-164 QLIKQRINDFDEA
+164 QLIKQRINDFNEA

-226 MREIPSDEQTEI
+226 MREIPSDEQIEI
-238 IEKWEDIDTDELAN
+238 IEKWEDINTEELAS

-259 IKNWSKSKSARGF
+259 IKNWSKLKSAREF
-272 TKDEINIFKGINLNN
+272 TKDEISVFKGINLNN

-357 NILYTDH
+357 NILYADH

-395 KFGEDKELKKVF
+395 KFGEDKELEKVF
-407 EKIFLWAFYIRLRS
+407 EKIFLWAFYIRLTS
-421 KRIPFSSIDDYAKKY
+421 KRIPFSSIDNYAMEY

-460 SKSEVQGVDAIVKY
+460 SKSEVQGVDAIVEY
-474 FEDKGLYKPQNS
+474 FEKKGLLYKPQKS

>member
-1 MQNKNNMETADNI
+1 MPPDDKNAEI
-14 AEIIKLGEVYRLNL
+14 AEAGVITLTDLYKLGNL

-41 KNVNNLIDDVIS
+41 KNVNNLIDDIIS
-53 NKNKSEYRLGTLVLH
+53 NRDKSEYRLGTLVLH

-73 DNNEFMHTEWDNT
+73 DNGLCRGDAELAT
-86 LVLHQTKQEDD
+86 LVLHQTKENNDD
-97 GYIFEIVDGQQRII
+97 IFEIVDGQQRIV

-117 YAISEKYE
+117 CALSEN
-125 RVKELYGRVKELL
+125 YGRVKELL

-226 MREIPSDEQTEI
+226 MREIPSDEQIEI
-238 IEKWEDIDTDELAN
+238 IEKWEGIDTDELAS

-259 IKNWSKSKSARGF
+259 IKNWSKLKSAREF
-272 TKDEINIFKGINLNN
+272 TKDEISVFKGISLNN

-334 IYQYSK
+334 IYCYSK
-340 LKKDLP
+340 LKKELQ
-346 NLIKKWNSEIY
+346 NLIRKWNFEIY
-357 NILYTDH
+357 NILYGDH
-364 KYNNKDYA
+364 KYEDAAYA

-395 KFGEDKELKKVF
+395 KFGESKELKKVF
-407 EKIFLWAFYIRLRS
+407 EKIFLWAFYIRLTS
-421 KRIPFSSIDDYAKKY
+421 KRIPFSSIDNYAKEY

-449 SDILKVRLKSV
+449 SDILKVQLKPVYKIDST
-460 SKSEVQGVDAIVKY
+460 GVDAIVKY
-474 FEDKGLYKPQNS
+474 FDDKGLYKYHQK

>member
-1 MQNKNNMETADNI
+1 MPPDDKNAKI
-14 AEIIKLGEVYRLNL
+14 AEASIITLTELYNLEKL

-41 KNVNNLIDDVIS
+41 KNVNSLIDDIIS
-53 NKNKSEYRLGTLVLH
+53 NKDKSEYRLGTLVFY
-68 QTKQE
+68 KNKE
-73 DNNEFMHTEWDNT
+73 T
-86 LVLHQTKQEDD
+86 LD
-97 GYIFEIVDGQQRII
+97 IVDGQQRIV

-117 YAISEKYE
+117 RALSENYKK
-125 RVKELYGRVKELL
+125 VNELYDA
-138 ENKNENKLWGHKFN
+138 KNELWGHKFN

-164 QLIKQRINDFDEA
+164 QLIKQRINDFDEP

-226 MREIPSDEQTEI
+226 MREIPSDEQIEI
-238 IEKWEDIDTDELAN
+238 IEKWEGIDTEELAS

-272 TKDEINIFKGINLNN
+272 TKDEISVFKGISLNN
-287 KIYYPYKRIFYVAE
+287 KIYYPYERIFYVAE
-301 YFIEKIAKAPL
+301 FFIEKIAKAPL

-324 IINGKHFFEM
+324 IINGKRFFEM
-334 IYQYSK
+334 IYRYSK

-346 NLIKKWNSEIY
+346 NLIKKWNFEIY
-357 NILYTDH
+357 NILYADH
-364 KYNNKDYA
+364 KYNGKDYT
-372 GYYRVGDNYTKI
+372 GYYRVGDDYTKI
-384 LFECACMYFLD
+384 LFECACIYFLD
-395 KFGEDKELKKVF
+395 KFGESKELKKVF
-407 EKIFLWAFYIRLRS
+407 EKIFLWAFYKRLKS
-421 KRIPFSSIDDYAKKY
+421 KHIAFSSIDIYAMEY

>member
-1 MQNKNNMETADNI
+1 MPPDDKNAKI
-14 AEIIKLGEVYRLNL
+14 AEAKVIKLTELYTLENL

-41 KNVNNLIDDVIS
+41 KNVNNLIDDIIS

-68 QTKQE
+68 LFDQNL
-73 DNNEFMHTEWDNT
+73 D
-86 LVLHQTKQEDD
+86 
-97 GYIFEIVDGQQRII
+97 IVDGQQRII

-117 YAISEKYE
+117 RALSENYKKVDKQLYA
-125 RVKELYGRVKELL
+125 
-138 ENKNENKLWGHKFN
+138 ENNLWKHEFN
-152 NPISQNNIFKNY
+152 NIITRNNIFKNY

-226 MREIPSDEQTEI
+226 MREIPSDEQIEI
-238 IEKWEDIDTDELAN
+238 IEKWEGIDTDELAN

-287 KIYYPYKRIFYVAE
+287 KIYYPYERIFYVAE

-324 IINGKHFFEM
+324 IINGKRFFEM
-334 IYQYSK
+334 IYRYSK
-340 LKKDLP
+340 LKKDLLD
-346 NLIKKWNSEIY
+346 LIRKWNFEIY
-357 NILYTDH
+357 NILYADH
-364 KYNNKDYA
+364 KYDDKDYT
-372 GYYRVGDNYTKI
+372 GYYRVGDDYTKI
-384 LFECACMYFLD
+384 LFECACIYFLD
-395 KFGEDKELKKVF
+395 KFGESKELKKVF
-407 EKIFLWAFYIRLRS
+407 EKIFLWAFHKRLEGAH
-421 KRIPFSSIDDYAKKY
+421 ITFPSIDIYAKRD
-436 DSFFKYIKEALQI
+436 DSFFKYIKEALYI
-449 SDILKVRLKSV
+449 SDILKVQLKPVYKIDST
-460 SKSEVQGVDAIVKY
+460 GVDAIVKY
-474 FEDKGLYKPQNS
+474 FEDKGLYKSQNS

>member
-1 MQNKNNMETADNI
+1 MPPDDKNAKI
-14 AEIIKLGEVYRLNL
+14 AEAKVITLTDLYKLGNL

-41 KNVNNLIDDVIS
+41 KNVNNLIDDIIS
-53 NKNKSEYRLGTLVLH
+53 NKDKSEYRLGTLVFYKEKEKEKENLDIVE
-68 QTKQE
+68 KE
-73 DNNEFMHTEWDNT
+73 T
-86 LVLHQTKQEDD
+86 LD
-97 GYIFEIVDGQQRII
+97 IVDGQQRII

-125 RVKELYGRVKELL
+125 IDKKLYDA
-138 ENKNENKLWGHKFN
+138 KNELWGHKFN
-152 NPISQNNIFKNY
+152 NPISQNNIYKNY

-238 IEKWEDIDTDELAN
+238 IEKWEDLDTDELAS

-259 IKNWSKSKSARGF
+259 IKNWSKSKPAREF
-272 TKDEINIFKGINLNN
+272 TKDEISVFKGINLNN

-334 IYQYSK
+334 IYRYFKS
-340 LKKDLP
+340 KKDLP
-346 NLIKKWNSEIY
+346 DLIRKWNFEIY
-357 NILYTDH
+357 NILYADH
-364 KYNNKDYA
+364 KYNDKDYT
-372 GYYRVGDNYTKI
+372 GYYRVGDDYTKI
-384 LFECACMYFLD
+384 LFECACIYFLD
-395 KFGEDKELKKVF
+395 KFGESKELKKVF
-407 EKIFLWAFYIRLRS
+407 EKIFLWAFYIRLTS
-421 KRIPFSSIDDYAKKY
+421 KRIPFSSIDNYAMEY

-460 SKSEVQGVDAIVKY
+460 SKSEVQGVDAIVEY
-474 FEDKGLYKPQNS
+474 FEDKGLYKPQKS